1 MRENR
6 YIYSLARR
14 IKRYFYAMQGRDF
27 FVLPRKNAKPTR
39 VKRLGTSYGGWTCN
53 ADEIQKSSIVYSFGV
68 GMDIS
73 FDLELIALR
82 NCKIHAFDPSADSA
96 DWIQTQSVDK
106 RFCFYAY
113 GLGGVDGE
121 LAFRKPNIRGY
132 YSPSAVF
139 SYPGEVHNLPVYT
152 LKTIMKKL
160 GHSSIDLL
168 KIDIEGAE
176 YLALENFLSDN
187 IYPKQLLVEFHH
199 RMKGV
204 GVKKTQNMIRLLLE
218 KGYGIADVSSRGEE
232 FTFIHRS

>member
-1 MRENR
+1 MNKNS
-6 YIYSLARR
+6 YIFRFARR
-14 IKRYFYAMQGRDF
+14 LKRYFYALQGKDF
-27 FVLPRKNAKPTR
+27 FTLPKKNAEAKAFI
-39 VKRLGTSYGGWTCN
+39 RLGTPNGGWVCK
-53 ADEIQKSSIVYSFGV
+53 ADKIDHSSTVYSFGV

-139 SYPGEVHNLPVYT
+139 SYPGEGQNLPVYT